1 MQDEERQLKNRLYEL
16 SDRGGCSEFL
26 TTGEQQVL
34 SRTGLPCALEGG
46 HPEAERRVADFGAAA
61 KIACLEIAPLMEKF
75 AGDVTHRDFLGALM
89 GLGLRRETM
98 GDIVLVGKRG
108 YLFCLESVADFIM
121 AQLSEV
127 GRTRVKV
134 TRGTLPE
141 GAAALP
147 EAVSV
152 VVSSLRLDGLVAA
165 VFDLSRAQSAELFA
179 KERVLLGGTPAKG
192 PAQEARAGDIISVRG
207 FGRFRFDG
215 EARETRKGRLR
226 VMIRKY

>member
-1 MQDEERQLKNRLYEL
+1 MQDEERRLKNRFFELYE
-16 SDRGGCSEFL
+16 RGGCSEFL

-34 SRTGLPCALEGG
+34 ARTGLACALEGG
-46 HPEAERRVADFGAAA
+46 HEGAERRVADFGAAA
-61 KIACLEIAPLMEKF
+61 KLACLEIAPLSEKF
-75 AGDVTHRDFLGALM
+75 AGDVSHRDFLGALM

-98 GDIVLVGKRG
+98 GDIVPVGKTG
-108 YLFCLESVADFIM
+108 YLFCLESVADFIVSE
-121 AQLSEV
+121 LKEV

-134 TRGTLPE
+134 TRGELPE

-179 KERVLLGGTPAKG
+179 RERVLLGGVPAKG
-192 PAQEARAGDIISVRG
+192 PAQEAKAGDIVSVRG

-215 EARETRKGRLR
+215 EERETRKGRLR